1 MTDEV
6 PPEASGEDRLIEKY
20 FRPLASDPGA
30 FGLIDDAGVLTPPA
44 GCDVVLKT
52 DPIIAGVHFFPDDPA
67 GAVGRKALRVNLS
80 DLAAKGAQPAGFL
93 LALALPQGVRGE
105 WLAAFAQALGEDA
118 HSFGCPLLGGDTDQ
132 TPGPLTVSIAAFGT
146 VPQGTMVRRSGAR
159 PGDRILVTGTIGD
172 AALGLR
178 LRRDPRA
185 ATTWHIDAAMGA
197 HLADRY
203 LVPRPRNALAEVLRR
218 HASAAMD
225 ISDGLA
231 GDLAKLCRASGV
243 SAEIEVERIALSD
256 AVRTAIQA
264 DAGLI
269 DSVITGGDDYEIL
282 CTVPPTAI
290 DEFHAAAAK
299 TEIAVTE
306 IGRILPASA
315 PLRLLDHGRPL
326 VLEQLSF
333 NHFRTIA

>member
-1 MTDEV
+1 MPNEATPD
-6 PPEASGEDRLIEKY
+6 ASGEDRLIGKY
-20 FRPLASDPGA
+20 FRPLANDPGA
-30 FGLIDDAGVLTPPA
+30 FGLIDDAGVLTPPD

-52 DPIIAGVHFFPDDPA
+52 DPIIAGVHFFADDPA
-67 GAVGRKALRVNLS
+67 AAVGRKALRVNLS

-93 LALALPQGVRGE
+93 LALALPQGVGGE

-118 HSFGCPLLGGDTDQ
+118 HLFGCPLLGGDTDQ

-146 VPQGTMVRRSGAR
+146 VPHGTMVRRSGAR
-159 PGDRILVTGTIGD
+159 PGDRIFVTGTIGD

-185 ATTWHIDAAMGA
+185 ASAWRLDPAMRA

-218 HASAAMD
+218 HASGAMD

-243 SAEIEVERIALSD
+243 SAEIEVEQIALSD
-256 AVRTAIQA
+256 AVRAAIQA
-264 DAGLI
+264 DAKLI

-282 CTVPPTAI
+282 CTVAPTAI

-306 IGRILPASA
+306 IGRVLPANA
-315 PLRLLDHGRPL
+315 PLRLLDRGRPL

-333 NHFRTIA
+333 DHFRC